1 VPKRQ
6 DNPERSEILLREP
19 GTAWWHDESGTP
31 ITRRSRT
38 AQLRSLCVLLDS
50 AIDAQPL
57 ADEVIAAC
65 GEASGPSRDLIRAG
79 TKLQVTFHRVR
90 QELEGL
96 DLDDDLLD
104 FREQASAHLLYH
116 QWMLR
121 ESLDA
126 ALSYRVRNRAFLKQR
141 VNGLGAPADRL
152 RALRLALNAP
162 G

>member
-1 VPKRQ
+1 VPKCQ
-6 DNPERSEILLREP
+6 DTPNRAEILLHGP
-19 GTAWWHDESGTP
+19 GTAWWHDESGRP
-31 ITRRSRT
+31 IMRPSRT
-38 AQLRSLCVLLDS
+38 AQLRSLRVVLDS

-65 GEASGPSRDLIRAG
+65 GEPKGPSRDLIRAG

-90 QELEGL
+90 QELEAL
-96 DLDDDLLD
+96 DLDDDLLE

-126 ALSYRVRNRAFLKQR
+126 ALSYRVRNRALLKR
-141 VNGLGAPADRL
+141 RINGLGAPADRL

>member
-1 VPKRQ
+1 MPQRQ
-6 DNPERSEILLREP
+6 DNPDRAEILLRGP
-19 GTAWWHDESGTP
+19 GTAWWRDENGTP

-38 AQLRSLCVLLDS
+38 AQLRSLCVLL
-50 AIDAQPL
+50 
-57 ADEVIAAC
+57 
-65 GEASGPSRDLIRAG
+65 
-79 TKLQVTFHRVR
+79 
-90 QELEGL
+90 
-96 DLDDDLLD
+96 DDLLD

-141 VNGLGAPADRL
+141 INGLGAPADRL
-152 RALRLALNAP
+152 RALRLALNVP